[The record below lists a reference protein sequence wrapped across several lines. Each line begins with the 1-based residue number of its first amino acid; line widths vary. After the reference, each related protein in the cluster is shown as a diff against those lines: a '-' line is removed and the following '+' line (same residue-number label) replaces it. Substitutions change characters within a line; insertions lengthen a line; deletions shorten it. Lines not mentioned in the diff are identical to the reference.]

1 MRQGGASGPRNIGDS
16 QLTAKS
22 VAFENAVYH
31 SDLASL
37 WIICGS
43 MDALLTL
50 FLKPRSRDSL
60 AEATD
65 LRQCVATAFT
75 TTYNFS

>member
-31 SDLASL
+31 SDLSFPV
-37 WIICGS
+37 
-43 MDALLTL
+43 DH
-50 FLKPRSRDSL
+50 
-60 AEATD
+60 
-65 LRQCVATAFT
+65 LRIDGCVADLV
-75 TTYNFS
+75 S